1 MLCAECAYARLKEK
15 RSLPLLCMFT
25 GERLEENRIAPN
37 DCAGR
42 VAGRWDEETKS
53 PCTSRGKEKKENET

>member
-15 RSLPLLCMFT
+15 RSMPLLCMFT
-25 GERLEENRIAPN
+25 GERLEANRIAPN

-42 VAGRWDEETKS
+42 VPGRWDETTKK
-53 PCTSRGKEKKENET
+53 PLYQQGQGEKK